1 MAVII
6 DGKSYDNKADAD
18 KAYQEYLQR
27 RSQGGTPLTYDEAR
41 RNADWNTGYTR
52 GQQIF
57 ETDPR
62 MQSLLKTKEDMAKG
76 YSGEELGAM
85 RGVARGEIAGQRS
98 NYLKSL
104 SSNLARGGVGGARA
118 AAAKGAADQKF
129 ATQGA
134 DAERKMLID
143 SAQMARTGQNDLQD
157 FIFRQKYG
165 TTGLALAQ
173 QQQGVA
179 ERTKAEA
186 NKANSGGGGGSWLCT
201 EVHKHSKFTLSEMK
215 TLKKLK
221 LFSLKETPNAIRYF
235 NECDQLVKAMNE
247 AEFDWTLLK
256 NDIQAVIAKFKDCP
270 SCALKRYEVMTFKLI
285 DLFKPELAHET
296 I

>member
-1 MAVII
+1 M
-6 DGKSYDNKADAD
+6 GLLDAINAQNARD
-18 KAYQEYLQR
+18 KAQAELV
-27 RSQGGTPLTYDEAR
+27 SAGGYIPSKDNTLR
-41 RNADWNTGYTR
+41 QSDWNQGYAR
-52 GQQIF
+52 GRDIF
-57 ETDPR
+57 VNDPQ
-62 MQSLLKTKEDMAKG
+62 MQELLKTRQDLAKG

-134 DAERKMLID
+134 DTERKMLLD

-179 ERTKAEA
+179 ERTKNAA
-186 NKANSGGGGGSWLCT
+186 NAANSGGGGMSWLCT

-256 NDIQAVIAKFKDCP
+256 NDIQAVITKFKDCP